1 MKTNLD
7 NIQTVIIYDKAGMV
21 KHRFTPSSLSI
32 QTHND
37 KSKTLAIEVIYKVY
51 DSINCNE
58 AYFTMVFF

>member
-37 KSKTLAIEVIYKVY
+37 KSKTLAIKEVDFK
-51 DSINCNE
+51 S
-58 AYFTMVFF
+58 